1 MFKYSICYN
10 STMKFYYIHLAK
22 NGYGQDLVFLIC
34 NSRLRSNISYRFGM
48 FFVKNQGR
56 KTLRNTYFKDQY
68 LNNLIPFSF
77 KEEGK
82 AYEECFYYLFG
93 EKVLFP
99 KKVYDSS
106 DNVDMFN
113 YALRVIKKEMR
124 KFIESL
130 MVKYSRILNFD
141 LTTIPIKITTMTGAF
156 GKYTI
161 NVKNKQGHFSFSVF
175 IGCLNKGTIE
185 SVVAHEICHIFHFD
199 HGKEFYNLLYKI
211 FPNYDYYY
219 KLVREYK
226 VTDDD

>member
-1 MFKYSICYN
+1 
-10 STMKFYYIHLAK
+10 
-22 NGYGQDLVFLIC
+22 
-34 NSRLRSNISYRFGM
+34 M
-48 FFVKNQGR
+48 FFVKNRGR
-56 KTLRNTYFKDQY
+56 KILHNAYFKNQY

-82 AYEECFYYLFG
+82 TYEECYYYLFG
-93 EKVLFP
+93 KKVLFP
-99 KKVYDSS
+99 NKVYENQ
-106 DNVDMFN
+106 DNIELLN

-130 MVKYSRILNFD
+130 LEKYSKILNAD

-161 NVKNKQGHFSFSVF
+161 NVKTKKGHFSFSVF
-175 IGCLNKGTIE
+175 IGCLDKETIE
-185 SVVAHEICHIFHFD
+185 SVVAHEICHIYHFD

-226 VTDDD
+226 VISND